1 MPYTRD
7 DYLKDKLL
15 IKMIAAGTE
24 TAEAELRIK
33 RYKQRKTL
41 LKVIGIALT
50 FAGIGVLISGCAK
63 YGIQNPAYIQGLIG
77 LGISSAGCLLFL
89 ISTG

>member
-15 IKMIAAGTE
+15 IKMMAAGPE
-24 TAEAELRIK
+24 TAEAELRMK
-33 RYKQRKTL
+33 RYTQRKVL
-41 LKVIGIALT
+41 LKVIGISLT
-50 FAGIGVLISGCAK
+50 FAGIGILISGCAK
-63 YGIQNPAYIQGLIG
+63 YEIQNRALTQGLIG